1 MTTATIEVP
10 HVHTALA
17 EILKHLSVEKN
28 GQLPGNPT
36 RCNVVY

>member
-1 MTTATIEVP
+1 MTTETP
-10 HVHTALA
+10 HVYTALA
-17 EILKHLSVEKN
+17 AILKSLSVEKN